1 MISEAKA
8 LPPGELT
15 LEWWRGRR
23 QPYTTPLRL
32 YLVTSLLFFLGWER
46 TPFAAFIR
54 GVVSGA
60 LDAGGLTAADRE
72 RVYAMF
78 VEWLPA
84 TMIILAVP
92 LAAALLYIA
101 NRAQGLFAGNLVLA
115 LHMYSAWFLAF
126 ALYALLDAAIAPA
139 LPLGWLLFP
148 MLMLWLCVCA
158 LIAEKR
164 VFEIG
169 WMPAIVRSVAVGIV
183 YLAILSMLFGLAFT
197 LTANVALPR

>member
-1 MISEAKA
+1 
-8 LPPGELT
+8 LT

-54 GVVSGA
+54 GMVSGA
-60 LDAGGLTAADRE
+60 LDAGGLTAADRG

-92 LAAALLYIA
+92 LAAALWYIA

-115 LHMYSAWFLAF
+115 LHMHSAWFLAF
-126 ALYALLDAAIAPA
+126 AAYALLDAGVASAS
-139 LPLGWLLFP
+139 PLGWLLFP
-148 MLMLWLCVCA
+148 VLMVFLCISA
-158 LIAEKR
+158 LLAERR
-164 VFEIG
+164 VLGIG
-169 WMPAIVRSVAVGIV
+169 WLPAIVRSVTVGIV